1 MAADPSAEAGA
12 PLRATALIVN
22 EKGLHAR
29 AAARFVKTAGE
40 FEATLEVTR
49 NGTTVEG
56 TSIMGLMMLAAAPGT
71 TLDIQARGP
80 QAKAALDA
88 ILALIADRFGED
100 R

>member
-1 MAADPSAEAGA
+1 MSEGTESA
-12 PLRATALIVN
+12 LCATAEIVN

-40 FEATLEVTR
+40 FDATLEVSR

-56 TSIMGLMMLAAAPGT
+56 TSIMGLMILAAAQGT
-71 TLDIQARGP
+71 TLSIAARGP
-80 QAKAALDA
+80 QARAALDA
-88 ILALIADRFGED
+88 VLALIADRFGEE

>member
-1 MAADPSAEAGA
+1 MASDTDGVLHAIAE
-12 PLRATALIVN
+12 IVN

-40 FEATLEVTR
+40 FDATLEVSR

-56 TSIMGLMMLAAAPGT
+56 TSIMGLMILAAAQGT
-71 TLDIQARGP
+71 TLDIKASGP
-80 QAKAALDA
+80 QARQALDA
-88 ILALIADRFGED
+88 VLALIADRFGEE

>member
-1 MAADPSAEAGA
+1 MASDSEGG
-12 PLRATALIVN
+12 LTATAEIVN

-40 FEATLEVTR
+40 FDAVLEVSR

-56 TSIMGLMMLAAAPGT
+56 TSIMGLMILAAAQGT
-71 TLDIQARGP
+71 TLDIKASGP
-80 QAKAALDA
+80 QARQALAAV
-88 ILALIADRFGED
+88 LALIADRFGEE